1 MSQTKTEHRRD
12 LLYKEDTE
20 HPRTSFS
27 KESNETTGNPPPP
40 QENFSAQLRFRLR
53 PSLAKRPPS
62 IPHTPVQIAG
72 KERLAR
78 GLLPWSPHSPLAAR
92 RPQAGYADAVAAV
105 PEPRLLHRRRP
116 PGARRLAPRPAAAAQ
131 SDRSLPSR
139 AGIQH
144 ALSKAANESS
154 TRSRRLPT
162 NPARALEGCQG
173 AGPLRAFSQ
182 SSLRGLA
189 GS

>member
-1 MSQTKTEHRRD
+1 MSQTKTEHHRD

-20 HPRTSFS
+20 LPRTSFS

-40 QENFSAQLRFRLR
+40 QENFSAPLRFRLP

-116 PGARRLAPRPAAAAQ
+116 LGARRLAPRPAAAAQ

-139 AGIQH
+139 GEMH
-144 ALSKAANESS
+144 G
-154 TRSRRLPT
+154 TRSRRLPK
-162 NPARALEGCQG
+162 NRAMVYILSEQLARIRRL
-173 AGPLRAFSQ
+173 LKNRSRAFDCQ
-182 SSLRGLA
+182 RRLA
-189 GS
+189 G